1 MDREYLL
8 NKIYEEV
15 FEMLDDIFKNMCIKQ
30 NDLDDLKQEI
40 ILIVMEYDREKIIE
54 LYEKKQLKFFVVRII
69 NNQYFS
75 NSSPYY
81 KKYKKYY
88 QLVDGNIYN
97 NKLDDDLNDDLD
109 NDTEDREFT
118 EYY

>member
-1 MDREYLL
+1 MI

-15 FEMLDDIFKNMCIKQ
+15 FYLLDELFKNMCIKQ
-30 NDLDDLKQEI
+30 NDVDDLKQEI
-40 ILIVMEYDREKIIE
+40 MLIVMEYDKEKIIE

-88 QLVDGNIYN
+88 QLIDGNIYN
-97 NKLDDDLNDDLD
+97 NKLDDED
-109 NDTEDREFT
+109 NDTEDT
-118 EYY
+118 EYTEFD